1 MLAVVKLTKRYS
13 SIPVVNDVSFT
24 VEPGKV
30 LGYLGPN
37 GSGKSTTVKMLTGLL
52 LPSEGQILFGGRD
65 IQQQL
70 IEYKSTNHGGAEAT
84 GLGYV
89 PEDAQLYNYLT
100 GREYLQLV
108 GRLRGLPPKALNRKI
123 DDFLQL
129 FSLHKSRH
137 SALSSYSKGMR
148 QKILITAA
156 LLHNP
161 EVLILDE
168 PESGLDVT
176 SALVFRNLIKEL
188 AIKGKIIL
196 YSSHVLEVVEKVCS
210 QIVILHKGRMMAND
224 SVENLRLL
232 MQLPSLGDIFAQLV
246 IPEDTEKL
254 AREIVQVMEQ

>member
-1 MLAVVKLTKRYS
+1 VELLMLAVVDLTKRYS
-13 SIPVVNDVSFT
+13 SIPAVSQVTFT

-52 LPSEGQILFGGRD
+52 LPSQGQILYRGRD

-70 IEYKSTNHGGAEAT
+70 IEYKSV
-84 GLGYV
+84 LGYV

-108 GRLRGLPPKALNRKI
+108 GRLRGLPPGPLDRKI

-129 FSLHKSRH
+129 FSLYKSRH
-137 SALSSYSKGMR
+137 AALSSYSKGMR
-148 QKILITAA
+148 QKILISAA

-161 EVLILDE
+161 DILILDE

-176 SALVFRNLIKEL
+176 SALVFRNLIREL
-188 AIKGKIIL
+188 AAKGKTIL
-196 YSSHVLEVVEKVCS
+196 YSSHILEVVEKVCS
-210 QIVILHKGRMMAND
+210 RIVILHKGRTMAND
-224 SVENLRLL
+224 SVENLRML
-232 MQLPSLGDIFAQLV
+232 MQLPTLGDIFTQLV
-246 IPEDTEKL
+246 ISEDTEKL
-254 AREIVQVMEQ
+254 AKEIVEVMEN